1 MNHRLDP
8 VLFLAVT
15 PSMRQRIEATIENLL
30 ALLDVIDGD
39 PDFED
44 GGDADLELLEPYLA
58 DASGDLEYDPL
69 EII

>member
-1 MNHRLDP
+1 MSRAT
-8 VLFLAVT
+8 LFLAVT

-44 GGDADLELLEPYLA
+44 GGDAEPEPPEPYLA
-58 DASGDLEYDPL
+58 DAAGDLEHDDCDYV
-69 EII
+69 